1 MTSPT
6 DPVLRWDVPTL
17 HALEELRGAAP
28 PAGLRAAAAEH
39 SFHRDIYF
47 DTAEGAL
54 SRRDVT
60 CRVRIGADDVRR
72 LTITLPAASGGP
84 RERFE
89 SIASEHEPPAILAGA
104 SESARRLRGLVDPA
118 ELLQA
123 ATLEVSRTRRPAEPS
138 WPWRARYLLEYDA
151 VTVRREGLARGFQ
164 ELRLREL
171 RRGHPSLQVAGDAIT
186 RTHQLRPVLDSKLAR
201 VQRLLGSLERE
212 AIARSLGSGRCVTL
226 LALDAGTLALRREGR
241 ALRLPAL
248 DGSGEATVRQLLRE
262 TFGSGAGDLSLL
274 GTAPG
279 PAGLRLQEVWL
290 ARRLR
295 RDGAGDGLVWVPV
308 SDALSRA
315 GAPGFDHPETMV
327 ALALASRSDLFGE
340 GHAPISS
347 RPSHVPLPVPEAVAD
362 PATLLDEDASVLEF
376 NRRVLA
382 LAEDDATPLLER
394 LGFLAIVSANL
405 DEFYMV
411 NVGALKRRAAESDAG
426 RLEALNIRA
435 AQLVERQYRRLGDSL
450 AGLAAAGIRLR
461 AWAEIAP
468 AERAL
473 LTERFRR
480 EIFPSLAPRAITAAP
495 GFPVQV
501 LPGLELLL
509 AVILRDGEDGPSHLA
524 VVKLPERLPRF
535 LPVTGGGDLI
545 ALEEVVRA
553 NVGALY
559 PDRRVAE
566 AHLFRL
572 TRAADLELEEDRA
585 GNLLQAIEEAV
596 GRRSANPVVRVE
608 VERGMP
614 PAVRDR
620 LLWELRFEPGAEA
633 GTLTER
639 EVMSVPGL
647 LDLRGLRQLLD
658 APVPGGRYPPFQG
671 TDPFPAGGDLWR
683 LLDSREWLVHH
694 PYDAFDRSV
703 GRFFTEAAEDPAVVG
718 LRATLYRV
726 GERSPVV
733 ESLLAALRRGK
744 DVSLFVELKARFDE
758 ARNAGWVR
766 RLEEAGANVAYGV
779 VGLKNHA
786 KLALV
791 VRREGDEL
799 RRYVHVGTGN
809 YNAATARVYT
819 DLGLFSADPELGA
832 DVNDLFNQL
841 TGSSHAP
848 AGTFR
853 RLRVAPA
860 GLLPWLLERIDG
872 EASRARAGDE
882 ARIRAKLNGV
892 ADAQVVQ
899 ALYAAAQA
907 GVGIELIV
915 RGICTLRPGVPGLSE
930 RIRVVS
936 RLGRFLEHARI
947 YEFGAPT
954 RAGYF
959 IGSADW
965 RPRNLRRR
973 IEAVVPVEEP
983 RAQSRLR
990 ELLDTEL
997 ADPGAWVLHPDGSY
1011 SRAGAEGAGPEKA
1024 LDQLQ

>member
-1 MTSPT
+1 MTAPT
-6 DPVLRWDVPTL
+6 GPVLRWDVPTL
-17 HALEELRGAAP
+17 PALEELREAPP
-28 PAGLRAAAAEH
+28 PAGLRAGTADR

-72 LTITLPAASGGP
+72 LTLTLPSSGAGP

-89 SIASEHEPPAILAGA
+89 SPAEEAEPAAILAGA
-104 SESARRLRGLVDPA
+104 SETARRLRGLVDPA
-118 ELLQA
+118 EMMPS
-123 ATLEVSRTRRPAEPS
+123 ATLEVSRTRCPAAPR

-151 VTVRREGLARGFQ
+151 VTVRHEGLTRGFQ

-171 RRGHPSLQVAGDAIT
+171 RRGHPPLAVVGEAIT
-186 RTHQLRPVLDSKLAR
+186 RTHRLRPVLDSKLAR
-201 VQRLLGSLERE
+201 SQRLLGSLERE

-241 ALRLPAL
+241 ALHLPAL

-290 ARRLR
+290 ARRLA
-295 RDGAGDGLVWVPV
+295 RDGAGEAVVWVPV
-308 SDALSRA
+308 PDALSRA
-315 GAPGFDHPETMV
+315 GSPGFDHPETMV
-327 ALALASRSDLFGE
+327 ALALASRADLFGE
-340 GHAPISS
+340 GHAPAAAP
-347 RPSHVPLPVPEAVAD
+347 RSHSPLPVPDAVAD

-411 NVGALKRRAAESDAG
+411 NVGALKRRAAEGEPG
-426 RLEALNIRA
+426 RLEALNVRA
-435 AQLVERQYRRLGDSL
+435 AQLVERQYRRLTECL
-450 AGLAAAGIRLR
+450 AGLAGAGIRLR
-461 AWAEIAP
+461 AWTEIGA
-468 AERAL
+468 AERAV

-509 AVILRDGEDGPSHLA
+509 AVLLRDSDDGPSHLA
-524 VVKLPERLPRF
+524 VVKLPERLSRF

-545 ALEEVVRA
+545 PIEEVVRA
-553 NVGALY
+553 NVGSLY

-572 TRAADLELEEDRA
+572 TRAADLELAEERA

-596 GRRSANPVVRVE
+596 GRRAANPVVRVE
-608 VERGMP
+608 VERAMP
-614 PAVRDR
+614 SSVRER

-633 GTLTER
+633 GALTER
-639 EVMSVPGL
+639 DLQAVPGM

-658 APVPGGRYPPFQG
+658 APVPDGRFPPFHG
-671 TDPFPAGGDLWR
+671 TDPFSPGADLWR
-683 LLDSREWLVHH
+683 LLGEREWLVHH
-694 PYDAFDRSV
+694 PFDSFDRTV
-703 GRFFTEAAEDPAVVG
+703 GRFFADAADDPAVVG
-718 LRATLYRV
+718 IRATLYRV
-726 GERSPVV
+726 GERSPVI
-733 ESLLAALRRGK
+733 ESLLSALKRGK

-758 ARNAGWVR
+758 ARNASWVR
-766 RLEEAGANVAYGV
+766 RLEEAGANLAYGV

-848 AGTFR
+848 AGSFR
-853 RLRVAPA
+853 RLQVAPA
-860 GLLPWLLERIDG
+860 GLLPWLLQRIEE
-872 EASRARAGDE
+872 EAARARAGGD
-882 ARIRAKLNGV
+882 ARIRAKLNGL
-892 ADAQVVQ
+892 ADAQVIQ
-899 ALYAAAQA
+899 ALYGAAQA
-907 GVGIELIV
+907 GVTVELVV
-915 RGICTLRPGVPGLSE
+915 RGICTLRPGVPGLSD

-936 RLGRFLEHARI
+936 RLGRFLEHARV
-947 YEFGAPT
+947 YEFGPPT
-954 RAGYF
+954 EARYF

-973 IEAVVPVEEP
+973 IEAVVPVED
-983 RAQSRLR
+983 RRGQARLR
-990 ELLDTEL
+990 ELLDLEL
-997 ADPGAWVLHPDGSY
+997 ADPEAWVLQADGSY
-1011 SRAGAEGAGPEKA
+1011 SRGALRPEA
-1024 LDQLQ
+1024 

>member
-1 MTSPT
+1 MTADT
-6 DPVLRWDVPTL
+6 GAVLRWDVATL
-17 HALEELRGAAP
+17 HALEQLREAPP
-28 PAGLRAAAAEH
+28 PAGLRAGPPERA
-39 SFHRDIYF
+39 FHRDIYF

-54 SRRDVT
+54 SRRDIT

-72 LTITLPAASGGP
+72 LTLTLPPGTAGH

-89 SIASEHEPPAILAGA
+89 SVAEEAEPAAILAGT
-104 SESARRLRGLVDPA
+104 SEAARRLRGLVDPA
-118 ELLQA
+118 GLLQA
-123 ATLEVSRTRRPAEPS
+123 ATLEVSRTRRGVAPR
-138 WPWRARYLLEYDA
+138 WPWRARYVLEYDA
-151 VTVRREGLARGFQ
+151 VTVRHEGLTRGFQ
-164 ELRLREL
+164 ELRLREI
-171 RRGHPSLQVAGDAIT
+171 RRGHPSLEAVADAIT
-186 RTHQLRPVLDSKLAR
+186 RGHRLRPVLDSKLAR
-201 VQRLLGSLERE
+201 SQRLLGSLERE

-226 LALDAGTLALRREGR
+226 LALDAGTLALRRDGR

-308 SDALSRA
+308 PDALSRA
-315 GAPGFDHPETMV
+315 GSPGFDHPETMV

-340 GHAPISS
+340 GHVPAGA
-347 RPSHVPLPVPEAVAD
+347 RPSHTPLPVPEAVAD

-382 LAEDDATPLLER
+382 LADDEATPLLEQ

-411 NVGALKRRAAESDAG
+411 NVGALKRRGSEGEAG
-426 RLEALNIRA
+426 RLEALHIRA
-435 AQLVERQYRRLGDSL
+435 AQLVERQYRRLAECL

-461 AWAEIAP
+461 SWSEIGA

-473 LTERFRR
+473 LAERFRR

-509 AVILRDGEDGPSHLA
+509 AVILRDGDHGPTHLA
-524 VVKLPERLPRF
+524 VVKLPDRLPRF
-535 LPVTGGGDLI
+535 LPVTGAGDLI
-545 ALEEVVRA
+545 PIEDVVRA
-553 NVGALY
+553 NVGAVY
-559 PDRRVAE
+559 PDRQVVE

-572 TRAADLELEEDRA
+572 TRAADLELVEERA

-596 GRRSANPVVRVE
+596 SRRAANPVVRVE
-608 VERGMP
+608 VERSMP
-614 PAVRDR
+614 TSVRER

-639 EVMSVPGL
+639 DLVAVPGL
-647 LDLRGLRQLLD
+647 LDLRGVRQLLD
-658 APVPGGRYPPFQG
+658 APVPGGRFPPFHG
-671 TDPFPAGGDLWR
+671 TDPFPPGTDLWR
-683 LLDSREWLVHH
+683 LLDEREWLVHH

-703 GRFFTEAAEDPAVVG
+703 GRFFADAADDPAVVG
-718 LRATLYRV
+718 IRATLYRV

-733 ESLLAALRRGK
+733 ESLLTALKRGK

-758 ARNAGWVR
+758 TRNAGWVR
-766 RLEEAGANVAYGV
+766 RLEEAGANLAYGV

-809 YNAATARVYT
+809 YNAATARLYT

-848 AGTFR
+848 TGTFR

-860 GLLPWLLERIDG
+860 GLLPWLLERIEE
-872 EASRARAGDE
+872 EAAHARAGRP
-882 ARIRAKLNGV
+882 ARLRAKVNGV

-947 YEFGAPT
+947 YEFGT
-954 RAGYF
+954 TERARYF

-973 IEAVVPVEEP
+973 IEAVVPVDEP
-983 RAQSRLR
+983 RAQTRLR
-990 ELLDTEL
+990 QLLDAEL
-997 ADPGAWVLHPDGSY
+997 ADPEAWVLHPDGSY
-1011 SRAGAEGAGPEKA
+1011 SRPGAAGAAPEKA
-1024 LDQLQ
+1024 LDHQR

>member
-1 MTSPT
+1 MTMPST
-6 DPVLRWDVPTL
+6 PVLRWDVPTL
-17 HALEELRGAAP
+17 HVLEELREAPP
-28 PAGLRAAAAEH
+28 PAGLRAGPAER

-54 SRRDVT
+54 SRRDIT
-60 CRVRIGADDVRR
+60 CRVRTGANDIRR
-72 LTITLPAASGGP
+72 LTLTLPASGGSP

-89 SIASEHEPPAILAGA
+89 SVADEAEPAAILAGA
-104 SESARRLRGLVDPA
+104 SETARRLRGLVDPA
-118 ELLQA
+118 ELVRA
-123 ATLEVSRTRRPAEPS
+123 ATLEVSRTRRRAEPR
-138 WPWRARYLLEYDA
+138 WPWRARYDLEYDA
-151 VTVRREGLARGFQ
+151 VTVRHEGLTRGFQ

-171 RRGHPSLQVAGDAIT
+171 RRGHPSLEVVGEAIT
-186 RTHQLRPVLDSKLAR
+186 RGQQLRPVLDSKLAR
-201 VQRLLGSLERE
+201 SQRLLGSLERE

-295 RDGAGDGLVWVPV
+295 RDGAGDGVVWVPLP
-308 SDALSRA
+308 DALSRA
-315 GAPGFDHPETMV
+315 GSPGFDHPETMV

-340 GHAPISS
+340 GHTPASP
-347 RPSHVPLPVPEAVAD
+347 RPAHAPLPVPEAVVD

-382 LAEDDATPLLER
+382 LADDDATPLLER

-411 NVGALKRRAAESDAG
+411 NIGALKRRGNEGEAG

-435 AQLVERQYRRLGDSL
+435 AQLVDRQYHRLAECL

-461 AWAEIAP
+461 SWAEIDP

-473 LTERFRR
+473 LGERFRR

-509 AVILRDGEDGPSHLA
+509 AVILRDGDAGPSHLA
-524 VVKLPERLPRF
+524 VVRLPERLPRF

-545 ALEEVVRA
+545 PIEEVVRA

-559 PDRRVAE
+559 PDRQVAQ

-572 TRAADLELEEDRA
+572 TRAADLELAEDRA

-596 GRRSANPVVRVE
+596 GRRAGNPVVRVE

-614 PAVRDR
+614 AAVRER

-633 GTLTER
+633 GALTDR
-639 EVMSVPGL
+639 DLLSVPGL

-658 APVPGGRYPPFQG
+658 APVPGGRFPPFHG
-671 TDPFPAGGDLWR
+671 SDPFPSSPDLWR
-683 LLDSREWLVHH
+683 LLDEREWLVHH
-694 PYDAFDRSV
+694 PHDSFDRTV
-703 GRFFTEAAEDPAVVG
+703 GRFFADAADDPAVVG
-718 LRATLYRV
+718 IRATLYRV

-733 ESLLAALRRGK
+733 ESLLTALKRGK

-766 RLEEAGANVAYGV
+766 RLEEAGANLAYGV

-853 RLRVAPA
+853 RLRVAPS
-860 GLLPWLLERIDG
+860 GLLPWLLEQI
-872 EASRARAGDE
+872 EAEAVRARAGDK
-882 ARIRAKLNGV
+882 ARIRAKLNGI

-907 GVGIELIV
+907 GVTIELLV
-915 RGICTLRPGVPGLSE
+915 RGICTLRPGVAGLSE

-947 YEFGAPT
+947 YEFGPPGQA
-954 RAGYF
+954 RYYIA
-959 IGSADW
+959 SADW

-973 IEAVVPVEEP
+973 IEAVVPVEER
-983 RAQSRLR
+983 RAQARLR
-990 ELLDTEL
+990 DLLEAEL
-997 ADPGAWVLHPDGSY
+997 ADPDGWVLHSDGSY
-1011 SRAGAEGAGPEKA
+1011 SRVVASHGGA
-1024 LDQLQ
+1024 

>member
-1 MTSPT
+1 MTAPT
-6 DPVLRWDVPTL
+6 GPVLRWDVPTL
-17 HALEELRGAAP
+17 HALEELREAP
-28 PAGLRAAAAEH
+28 APAGLRAGPAEH

-72 LTITLPAASGGP
+72 LTLTLPATGGGP

-89 SIASEHEPPAILAGA
+89 SVATEADPAAILAGS
-104 SESARRLRGLVDPA
+104 SETARRLRGLVDPA
-118 ELLQA
+118 ELLPA
-123 ATLEVSRTRRPAEPS
+123 ATLEVSRTRRRAQAR
-138 WPWRARYLLEYDA
+138 WPWRARYDLEYDA
-151 VTVRREGLARGFQ
+151 VTVRHERLTRGFQ

-171 RRGHPSLQVAGDAIT
+171 RRGHPSLTAVGDAIT
-186 RTHQLRPVLDSKLAR
+186 RGHQLRPVLDSKLAR
-201 VQRLLGSLERE
+201 SQRLLGSLERE

-226 LALDAGTLALRREGR
+226 LALEAGTLALRREGR

-248 DGSGEATVRQLLRE
+248 DGSGEAAVRQLLRE
-262 TFGSGAGDLSLL
+262 TFGSGAGDLALL

-295 RDGAGDGLVWVPV
+295 RDGASEGMVWVPV
-308 SDALSRA
+308 PDALSRA
-315 GAPGFDHPETMV
+315 GSPGFDHPETMV

-340 GHAPISS
+340 GHGPTAA
-347 RPSHVPLPVPEAVAD
+347 RPSHARLPVPEVVAD

-382 LAEDDATPLLER
+382 LAEDDAIPLLER

-411 NVGALKRRAAESDAG
+411 NVGALKRRGSESEAG
-426 RLEALNIRA
+426 RLEALNIRV
-435 AQLVERQYRRLGDSL
+435 AQLVERQYRRLGECLS
-450 AGLAAAGIRLR
+450 GLAAAGIRLR
-461 AWAEIAP
+461 AWGEIGP

-473 LTERFRR
+473 LAERFRR

-509 AVILRDGEDGPSHLA
+509 AVILRDGDEGPSHLA
-524 VVKLPERLPRF
+524 VVKVPDRLSRF
-535 LPVTGGGDLI
+535 LPVTGGSDLI
-545 ALEEVVRA
+545 PIEEVIRA

-559 PDRRVAE
+559 PDRRVTE

-596 GRRSANPVVRVE
+596 GRRAANPVVRVE

-614 PAVRDR
+614 SEVRER

-633 GTLTER
+633 GALTER
-639 EVMSVPGL
+639 ELLAVSGL

-658 APVPGGRYPPFQG
+658 APVPGGRFPPFQG
-671 TDPFPAGGDLWR
+671 SDPFPPGGDLWR
-683 LLDSREWLVHH
+683 LLDEREWLVHH
-694 PYDAFDRSV
+694 PYDSFDRTV
-703 GRFFTEAAEDPAVVG
+703 GRFFADAADDPAVVG
-718 LRATLYRV
+718 IRATLYRV

-733 ESLLAALRRGK
+733 ESLLAALKRGK

-766 RLEEAGANVAYGV
+766 RLEEAGANLAYGV

-848 AGTFR
+848 AGSFR

-860 GLLPWLLERIDG
+860 GLLPWLLERI
-872 EASRARAGDE
+872 EEETARARAGDA

-907 GVGIELIV
+907 GVGVELIV

-947 YEFGAPT
+947 YEFGPSD
-954 RAGYF
+954 RARYF

-983 RAQSRLR
+983 RAQLRLR
-990 ELLDTEL
+990 EQLDAEL
-997 ADPGAWVLHPDGSY
+997 ADPDAWVLHSDGSY
-1011 SRAGAEGAGPEKA
+1011 SRAGGASGGG
-1024 LDQLQ
+1024 

>member
-1 MTSPT
+1 MSPASG
-6 DPVLRWDVPTL
+6 PVLRWDVPTPQGL
-17 HALEELRGAAP
+17 LELRDAAP
-28 PAGLRAAAAEH
+28 PAGLIAGPLEH
-39 SFHRDIYF
+39 TFHRDIYF
-47 DTAEGAL
+47 DTPEGTL

-72 LTITLPAASGGP
+72 LTLTLPGSAGP

-89 SIASEHEPPAILAGA
+89 SIADEPDPPTILAGT
-104 SESARRLRGLVDPA
+104 SETARRLRGLADPA
-118 ELLQA
+118 ELVPSA
-123 ATLEVSRTRRPAEPS
+123 MLEVSRGRRTARPR
-138 WPWRARYLLEYDA
+138 WPWPARYLLEYDA
-151 VTVRREGLARGFQ
+151 VTVRHEGLTRGFQ

-171 RRGHPSLQVAGDAIT
+171 RRGRLATVGDAIT
-186 RTHQLRPVLDSKLAR
+186 RGLRLRPVLDSKLAR
-201 VQRLLGSLERE
+201 AQRLLGSLERE
-212 AIARSLGSGRCVTL
+212 AIVRSLGSGRCVTL
-226 LALDAGTLALRREGR
+226 LALDAGTLALHREGR

-248 DGSGEATVRQLLRE
+248 DGSGEAAVRQLLRE
-262 TFGSGAGDLSLL
+262 TFGSGAADLALL

-279 PAGLRLQEVWL
+279 PGGLRLQEVWL

-295 RDGAGDGLVWVPV
+295 RDGSGDGIVWVPV
-308 SDALSRA
+308 TDALSRA

-327 ALALASRSDLFGE
+327 ALALASRSDLFSE
-340 GHAPISS
+340 GHVPVPA
-347 RPSHVPLPVPEAVAD
+347 RPSHAALPVPDTVAD
-362 PATLLDEDASVLEF
+362 PETLLDEDTSVLEF
-376 NRRVLA
+376 NQRVLA
-382 LAEDDATPLLER
+382 LAEDESTPLLER
-394 LGFLAIVSANL
+394 LGFVAIVSANL

-411 NVGALKRRAAESDAG
+411 NVGALKRRGTEVDAG
-426 RLEALNIRA
+426 RLEALTIRVV
-435 AQLVERQYRRLGDSL
+435 QLVERQYRQLEQCLARLASE
-450 AGLAAAGIRLR
+450 GIRIRTWQEVGPADR
-461 AWAEIAP
+461 AV
-468 AERAL
+468 L
-473 LTERFRR
+473 VERFQR

-501 LPGLELLL
+501 LPGLALLL
-509 AVILRDGEDGPSHLA
+509 AVLLRDGDDGPTHLA

-535 LPVTGGGDLI
+535 LPVTGGSDLI
-545 ALEEVVRA
+545 PLEAVVRA

-559 PDRRVAE
+559 PDRRVVE

-572 TRAADLELEEDRA
+572 TRAADLELAEDRA
-585 GNLLQAIEEAV
+585 GNLLHAIEEAV
-596 GRRSANPVVRVE
+596 GRRAANPVMRIE
-608 VERGMP
+608 VERAMP
-614 PAVRDR
+614 AAVRER

-633 GTLTER
+633 GALTER
-639 EVMSVPGL
+639 DTMAIPGL
-647 LDLRGLRQLLD
+647 LDLRSVRELLD
-658 APVPGGRYPPFQG
+658 APIPEGRFPPFQG
-671 TDPFPAGGDLWR
+671 ADPFPANVDFWR
-683 LLDSREWLVHH
+683 LLEERERLVYH
-694 PYDAFDRSV
+694 PDDAFDRTV
-703 GRFFTEAAEDPAVVG
+703 GRFFADAAQDPAVVG
-718 LRATLYRV
+718 IRATLYRV

-733 ESLLAALRRGK
+733 ESLLTALRRGK

-819 DLGLFSADPELGA
+819 DLGLFSADPDLGA

-848 AGTFR
+848 AGAFR

-860 GLLPWLLERIDG
+860 GLLPWLLETI
-872 EASRARAGDE
+872 EAEAARARAGE
-882 ARIRAKLNGV
+882 PARIRAKLNGV
-892 ADAQVVQ
+892 ADTQVVQ
-899 ALYAAAQA
+899 ALYAASQA
-907 GVGIELIV
+907 GVTIELIV

-947 YEFGAPT
+947 YEFGAPE
-954 RAGYF
+954 RARHY

-973 IEAVVPVEEP
+973 IEAVVPVEDPEA
-983 RAQSRLR
+983 RNRLGAH
-990 ELLDTEL
+990 LDREL
-997 ADPGAWVLHPDGSY
+997 ADPAAWVLQPDGSY
-1011 SRAGAEGAGPEKA
+1011 SRAEGAGRP
-1024 LDQLQ
+1024 